1 MAISQ
6 ADGKDFDLALERRG
20 RDSHKWNRY
29 SNQGHDVIGAWVA
42 DMDFACS
49 PAIREALIARVEEGV
64 FGYSDSPPELAA
76 TVISRLK
83 RLYNWEVDP
92 DWLVTLPGVVPGL
105 YVAAQVAGSAG
116 DRILAQNPN
125 YYHFFG
131 AASHAQREL
140 VLVDSVLD
148 GGRWELDF
156 DAMVHHAAAGARSL
170 LLCNPYNPVGRV
182 LGRYELEQIAQICL
196 NNELLIC
203 SDEIHADLV
212 LDRDKAHI
220 PIASLGPE
228 VEQNSIT
235 LVSPSK
241 AFNLPGIGGFAL
253 AIIPNARLRNTFN
266 DLAYGIVSHPG
277 ALAYAGALAAYR
289 DSEAWLAALQ
299 QYLRANRD
307 FLQCEIESI
316 KGVSTTHVEAT
327 FLSWINV
334 AALGLDNPQDYFL
347 SHGVALSGGGQLG
360 DSDYL
365 RLNFACP
372 RATLEEIIRRIRRGV
387 EAVPAPC

>member
-1 MAISQ
+1 M
-6 ADGKDFDLALERRG
+6 LERRG

-29 SNQGHDVIGAWVA
+29 SNLGHDVIGAWVA

-49 PAIREALIARVEEGV
+49 PAILQAINARVEEGV
-64 FGYSDSPPELAA
+64 FGYSESPPELAA
-76 TVISRLK
+76 TVIARLK
-83 RLYNWEVDP
+83 SLYNWEVEP

-105 YVAAQVAGSAG
+105 YVAAQVAGIAG
-116 DRILAQNPN
+116 DRILTQNPN

-131 AASHAQREL
+131 AAAYANREL
-140 VLVDSVLD
+140 VLLESQLHS
-148 GGRWELDF
+148 GRWELDF
-156 DAMVHHAAAGARSL
+156 DAMAHYAAVGASSF
-170 LLCNPYNPVGRV
+170 LLCNPYNPLGRV
-182 LGRYELEQIAQICL
+182 LNRCELEQVAEICL
-196 NNELLIC
+196 ANNMLIC

-253 AIIPNARLRNTFN
+253 AIIPNTRLRNKFN
-266 DLAYGIVSHPG
+266 DLAYGIVSHPS

-289 DSEAWLAALQ
+289 DSEGWLSALQ
-299 QYLRANRD
+299 QYLRGNRD
-307 FLQCEIESI
+307 LLQREIASI
-316 KGVSTTHVEAT
+316 KGLSTTHVEAT

-334 AALGLDNPQDYFL
+334 AALGLENPQEHFL
-347 SHGVALSGGGQLG
+347 AHGVALSAGTQLG
-360 DSDYL
+360 DGDYL

-387 EAVPAPC
+387 EAAPAQG